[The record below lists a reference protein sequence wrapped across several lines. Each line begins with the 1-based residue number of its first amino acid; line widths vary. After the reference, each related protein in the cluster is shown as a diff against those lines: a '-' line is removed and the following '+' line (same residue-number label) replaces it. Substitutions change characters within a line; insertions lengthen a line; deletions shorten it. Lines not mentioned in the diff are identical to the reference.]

1 MDFWPEIRF
10 DFQGIVFLLFCL
22 TVFIQLVF
30 LANYHL
36 RLLFFKKQSETTKLP
51 ALSIVVCA
59 RNEEDNLFKNLPSIL
74 NQDYPT
80 FEVIVVNDMSIDE
93 SKHIL
98 QAYQKQ
104 YPNLRIIEM
113 EKNRHRKFGKKMP
126 LTIGIKGATHEHVV
140 MIDADCYPA
149 GKYWL
154 KSLVSNYTEGKEI
167 VIGYGPYEKEKGFL
181 NKLIRFDTAM
191 IAVSYMSL
199 TLAKRPYM
207 AVGRNMSYT
216 KKRFFE
222 VDGFKNH
229 YHIQSG
235 DDDLFIKD
243 AATKTNVAIDLNPE
257 SFVYSHPKKTWRDW
271 VNQKQRHFTTA
282 PGYRL
287 INKLLLG
294 ILPASMFLMLLSF
307 IILLFNYKWWW
318 IVAGILFIRYLI
330 FWSVQGALFKKLASR
345 DLIWWIPVLELI
357 HFIVMPFIYY
367 STDRSEASKW

>member
-1 MDFWPEIRF
+1 MSIWPEIRF
-10 DFQGIVFLLFCL
+10 DFAGIVFLIFCAAVLTQLSYLFWSH
-22 TVFIQLVF
+22 FRLV
-30 LANYHL
+30 LY
-36 RLLFFKKQSETTKLP
+36 KKRNESSYLP
-51 ALSIVVCA
+51 PLSIIVCA
-59 RNEEDNLFKNLPSIL
+59 RNEEDNLFKNLPAIL
-74 NQDYPT
+74 SQNYPQ

-93 SKHIL
+93 SKHII

-104 YPNLRIIEM
+104 FANLRIVEI

-126 LTIGIKGATHEHVV
+126 LTIGIKGATYEHLV

-149 GKYWL
+149 GNNWL
-154 KSLVSNYTEGKEI
+154 RNLVSNYTEGKEI
-167 VIGYGPYEKEKGFL
+167 VIGYGPYQQEKGFL
-181 NKLIRFDTAM
+181 NKLIRFDTTM
-191 IAVSYMSL
+191 IAATYLSHA
-199 TLAKRPYM
+199 LAKRPYM

-229 YHIQSG
+229 YHVQSG
-235 DDDLFIKD
+235 DDDLFMKD
-243 AATKTNVAIDLNPE
+243 AATKTNVAIEINPE
-257 SFVYSHPKKTWRDW
+257 SFVYSHPKKSWRDW

-294 ILPASMFLMLLSF
+294 ILPASMFLMLVSF

-318 IVAGILFIRYLI
+318 IVAGILFVRYII
-330 FWSVQGALFKKLASR
+330 FWLIHGALFKKLASR
-345 DLIWWIPVLELI
+345 DLIWWIPLLELI
-357 HFIVMPFIYY
+357 HFIIMPFIYY